1 MDSIWETAYA
11 RLQQIAPI
19 PESEWE
25 QFRKACSIQ
34 TVAKHAHWVREGES
48 FDSIALCAKGLFR
61 LYYTTSDGG
70 EYNKSFCS
78 AHDFVASYGALLAG
92 APSHFSIQAL
102 ADSRL
107 LTVRYS
113 DFRSF
118 YDRHPCWERFGR
130 ILVEQLYMKKEL
142 REREFLLLSAE
153 ARYLKFLERYGEL
166 EALIPQYHIASYLGI
181 TPVALS
187 RIRRKLT

>member
-1 MDSIWETAYA
+1 MDSIWESAYA

-19 PESEWE
+19 PENEWE
-25 QFRKACSIQ
+25 AFRKLCSIQ
-34 TVAKHAHWVREGES
+34 TVAKNAHWVRENEPV
-48 FDSIALCAKGLFR
+48 DAIAFCAKGLFR
-61 LYYTTSDGG
+61 LYYATPDGG
-70 EYNKSFCS
+70 EFNKSFCS

-92 APSHFSIQAL
+92 SPSHFSIQAL
-102 ADSRL
+102 ADSLL

-113 DFRSF
+113 DFRAL
-118 YDRHPCWERFGR
+118 YDRHPCWERLGR

-153 ARYLKFLERYGEL
+153 ARYLKFLERYGPL
-166 EALIPQYHIASYLGI
+166 ETLIPQYHVASYLGI